1 MADVGH
7 DDKFFQF
14 STVEDLRNE
23 LTADKKG
30 KSLARRRATLKRII
44 ANATMGNDMQELFP
58 EVVECMDIAAI
69 DVKKMVC
76 AYCTSRRPLHYQLR
90 KLEQGSAP
98 VMHQGLLTRLH
109 RSQPASTRFGT
120 AVHVVSAEPPGF

>member
-7 DDKFFQF
+7 DDKFFQY

-30 KSLARRRATLKRII
+30 KSLSRRRATLKRII

-58 EVVECMDIAAI
+58 EVIECMDIAAI

-76 AYCTSRRPLHYQLR
+76 TYLRSRRPLHYQLW
-90 KLEQGSAP
+90 KLEQGPAAA
-98 VMHQGLLTRLH
+98 VHQALLARLQ
-109 RSQPASTRFGT
+109 RSQPAGPRFG
-120 AVHVVSAEPPGF
+120 AALHVVSAEPPRI